1 MGKLNEQSVQVIDRI
16 VDRHRGRLGPVKL
29 MLHDVQKELGYIPF
43 EAMEKIAAASGV
55 SAAEVYGVVTFYTQ
69 FTTEPKG
76 KHVIN
81 VCMGTACYVKGAG
94 DIYNKFMEQLGIVGG
109 ECTPD
114 GKFSLDACRCV
125 GACGLAPVVLV
136 NDEVYGR
143 LRVDDVPGI
152 LAKYETE
159 DEGGAQK

>member
-81 VCMGTACYVKGAG
+81 VCMGTACYVKGSADLLQRICDLTG
-94 DIYNKFMEQLGIVGG
+94 TKVNQ
-109 ECTPD
+109 TSAD
-114 GKFSLDACRCV
+114 GLFSLDATRCL
-125 GACGLAPVVLV
+125 GACGLA
-136 NDEVYGR
+136 R
-143 LRVDDVPGI
+143 
-152 LAKYETE
+152 
-159 DEGGAQK
+159 